1 MLPMTTLVLGAT
13 GKTGRRICDRLTG
26 DVRRG
31 SRATGFD
38 WNDRSTWAP
47 MLAGVDA
54 AYISYYPDLSIP
66 GAAETV
72 GAFARLAAASGVRR
86 LVLLSGRGEPEAQRA
101 EERVAA
107 AGTEWTVVRC
117 SWFAQNFSEDF
128 LSEVL
133 RSDEVYL
140 PAGEVPEPFVDAED
154 IADV

>member
-1 MLPMTTLVLGAT
+1 MSAAA
-13 GKTGRRICDRLTG
+13 
-26 DVRRG
+26 
-31 SRATGFD
+31 RAPTGFD

-54 AYISYYPDLSIP
+54 YISYSPDLSIP

-72 GAFARLAAASGVRR
+72 EAFARLAAASGVRR

-101 EERVAA
+101 EERMAA

-128 LSEVL
+128 L
-133 RSDEVYL
+133 
-140 PAGEVPEPFVDAED
+140 
-154 IADV
+154 ADVVRPAEVFLPQTETPE